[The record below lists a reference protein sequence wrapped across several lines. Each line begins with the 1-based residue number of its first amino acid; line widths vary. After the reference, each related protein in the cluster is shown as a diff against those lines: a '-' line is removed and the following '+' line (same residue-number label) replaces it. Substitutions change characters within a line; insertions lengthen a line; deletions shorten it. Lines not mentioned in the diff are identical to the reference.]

1 MQRKTYNNDT
11 NVIKSIYMA
20 NNNDTKCVDM
30 TLKGYYENL
39 PKATYPKKDFLARVM
54 NECDVSFTTA
64 NNWVKGHTKPVKQ
77 SQISALSKIT
87 GIPKESLWQ

>member
-1 MQRKTYNNDT
+1 MAKKND
-11 NVIKSIYMA
+11 S
-20 NNNDTKCVDM
+20 KCGDM

-54 NECDVSFTTA
+54 IECDVSFTTA

-87 GIPKESLWQ
+87 AYQKRIYGNRVLSI

>member
-1 MQRKTYNNDT
+1 
-11 NVIKSIYMA
+11 MA
-20 NNNDTKCVDM
+20 NKNDSKCVDM

-77 SQISALSKIT
+77 SQISALSKRT